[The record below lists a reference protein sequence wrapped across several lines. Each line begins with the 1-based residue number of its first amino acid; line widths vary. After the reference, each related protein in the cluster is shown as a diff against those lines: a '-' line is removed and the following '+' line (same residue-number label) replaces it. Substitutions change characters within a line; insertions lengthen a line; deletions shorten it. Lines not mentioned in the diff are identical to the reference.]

1 MSRFNEPTNGFIN
14 LLQRAS
20 VFFFF
25 CFDWSMTLFLA
36 ALNDKGVGKV
46 TLPSKSQSRFN
57 VPGKMEN

>member
-1 MSRFNEPTNGFIN
+1 
-14 LLQRAS
+14 
-20 VFFFF
+20 
-25 CFDWSMTLFLA
+25 MTLFLA